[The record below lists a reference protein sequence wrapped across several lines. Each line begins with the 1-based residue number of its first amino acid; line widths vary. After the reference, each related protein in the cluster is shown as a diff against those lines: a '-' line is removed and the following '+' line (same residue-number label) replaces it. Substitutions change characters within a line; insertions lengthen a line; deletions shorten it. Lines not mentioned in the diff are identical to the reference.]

1 MMPQM
6 RTRILSVLAALPLGS
21 LALVCSPGC
30 GSSSAPTPQLVS
42 ISVTPAN
49 QSIPQGSKLQ
59 FTALGTFS
67 DGSIQSLGGKAVWSS
82 SNQLVATIN
91 MVSGLAAAVG
101 PGTTSIMA
109 AVGSINGATMLM
121 VTSNAPVTV
130 TPGFSSLTFT
140 QTQQF
145 QATVNDNPGEGVNWS
160 VDGIAGGNA
169 QVGTI
174 SPAGLYVPPGQ
185 TGPHTITATDQG
197 DSSKSGNAAV
207 VITDFPGLFTSHN
220 DLARTG
226 QNLQENVLIPSNVNP
241 LSFGLL
247 FSDPVDGYVYAQ
259 PLYIENV
266 AIPGQGFHNVV
277 YVATEGDSVYAFDAD
292 HAGPPLWHDSF
303 VDPAQGVTTVPSTDI
318 DPNYM
323 DLIPQIGITGTPV
336 IDPASATLYVVAVTK
351 EVSNGV
357 ASYFHRLHAL
367 DITTGAEKLGGPII
381 ITASVPG
388 TGEGSSNGQV
398 TLDPLM
404 HLQRPGLALVNGTV
418 YVAFGSHGD
427 IQPYHGWMLGYDAAT
442 LAQTSVFNTTPN
454 GGEGAI
460 WQAGVAPAVDSA
472 GNLYAMT
479 GNGTF
484 DVNLGGLSDVDYG
497 DTFLKLFPN
506 GANLGVSD
514 YFTPSDQNNLN
525 MNDLD
530 LGSGGP
536 LLLPDQPSMIPH
548 LLVGAGKDGTI
559 YVVNRDDMGQFQSGN
574 NPKIVQALTQA
585 VGADFSTPA
594 YWQNQVYFLGSAD
607 VLKTFT
613 LTNGLLST
621 SPTSQSSTVFGF
633 PGATPSV
640 SANGTANGIIWVLQT
655 DSFSN
660 TSGTAVLRA
669 YDATNVATELYDS
682 KQSGNRDLPG
692 PAVKFTVPTVANGKV
707 YVGTQTQVSV
717 FGILPQ

>member
-1 MMPQM
+1 MKPQVGI
-6 RTRILSVLAALPLGS
+6 RTLSVLAAVPLGL

-42 ISVTPAN
+42 ISVTPPN
-49 QSIPQGSKLQ
+49 QSIAQGSKLQ

-67 DGSIQSLGGKAVWSS
+67 DGSIQGLGGKAVWSS
-82 SNQLVATIN
+82 SNQSVATIN
-91 MVSGLAAAVG
+91 MTSGLATAVS

-109 AVGSINGATMLM
+109 AVGSINNATMLM
-121 VTSNAPVTV
+121 VTSTSSVTV
-130 TPGFSSLTFT
+130 SPGFSSLTFT
-140 QTQQF
+140 QMQQF
-145 QATVNDNPGEGVNWS
+145 QATVNSDPGEGVNWS

-174 SPAGLYVPPGQ
+174 SLAGLYLPPSQ
-185 TGPHTITATDQG
+185 TGPHTITATDQD
-197 DSSKSGNAAV
+197 DSNKSGTAAV
-207 VITDFPGLFTSHN
+207 VITDFPGMFTSHN

-226 QNLQENVLIPSNVNP
+226 QNLQENVLTPANVNP
-241 LSFGLL
+241 LLFGLL

-266 AIPGQGFHNVV
+266 SIPGRGFHNVV
-277 YVATEGDSVYAFDAD
+277 YVATEGDSIYAFDAD
-292 HAGPPLWHDSF
+292 HAGLPLWHDSF

-318 DPNYM
+318 KPNYT

-336 IDPASATLYVVAVTK
+336 IDPVSGTLYVVAVTK

-367 DITTGAEKLGGPII
+367 DITTGAEKFGGPIV

-418 YVAFGSHGD
+418 YLGFGSHGD
-427 IQPYHGWMLGYDAAT
+427 IQPYHGWILGYDAAT
-442 LAQTSVFNTTPN
+442 LTQTSVFNATPN
-454 GGEGAI
+454 GNEGAI
-460 WQAGVAPAVDSA
+460 WQAGGAPAFDAA

-484 DVNLGGLSDVDYG
+484 DANLGGLGNVDYG

-506 GANLGVSD
+506 GASLGVSD
-514 YFTPSDQNNLN
+514 YLTPSDQNNLN
-525 MNDLD
+525 MQDLD

-536 LLLPDQPSMIPH
+536 LLLPDQPSTFPH

-574 NPKIVQALTQA
+574 NTKIVQALTQA
-585 VGADFSTPA
+585 LGGNFSTPA
-594 YWQNQVYFLGSAD
+594 YCQNQVYFLASGD

-613 LTNGLLST
+613 LANGLLST

-640 SANGTANGIIWVLQT
+640 SANGATNAIIWVLQT

-660 TSGTAVLRA
+660 TSGTAVLHA
-669 YDATNVATELYDS
+669 YDATNVATELFDS
-682 KQSGNRDLPG
+682 NQSGTRDFPG
-692 PAVKFTVPTVANGKV
+692 PAVKFTLPTVANGKV